1 MKRVRIGIFKGTIRQ
16 LRQDLEICRQL
27 RIPLLALAELRKE
40 SNLDSKKQEV
50 NS

>member
-27 RIPLLALAELRKE
+27 RIPLLALAELRKGN
-40 SNLDSKKQEV
+40 NLDSKNQEV
-50 NS
+50 KS